1 MTHFDCD
8 VYIDLMPLVKD
19 GAASF
24 ATQKALNDHL
34 AECDSCR
41 ALYDSLPAA
50 PTSPDNADAAKTLA
64 RLRRNAALGLLLVA
78 IVGATVGLALNGGEE
93 LFYNVLI
100 LPAVGCAA
108 YYALRKYSL
117 LAPVGMF
124 GLTFVWFVVQ
134 AIGTGQ
140 LVLNDNGGIS
150 LSNLFGGAA
159 LWGML
164 YTGVFSIGVA
174 LGWTSHLAFS
184 RTSRLPKWL
193 RLGLA
198 AAAVAI
204 LCGVIAFANS
214 LMGNPVCKAIAQNH
228 AEKMIV
234 QQFDEPDLEIERSGF
249 NFKTGGYYVK
259 VRSDSSIDT
268 HFTIYYN
275 AWGQYH
281 YDTYDSVTSGQNTH
295 SRINDAYHSGVR
307 EALDQHYG
315 DENVNIGYGSINAD
329 YELTGFTYEE
339 MPALDLRTL
348 QRDALYDLD
357 VLGAQYGE
365 VTFYLCT
372 TDVTLQRAA
381 ATLLEVRQLLEAEGL
396 DFYAID
402 FVLTQPR
409 HPDGTWNNDGPEIR
423 IENFLWEDIY
433 EEGLEERV
441 QAAHDALMAY
451 YAEQDAK
458 NAALFA
464 NGGQAIDTEG

>member
-1 MTHFDCD
+1 MKQFDCD

-50 PTSPDNADAAKTLA
+50 PAAPSEAEATKTLA
-64 RLRRNAALGLLLVA
+64 KLRRNAALGLLLVA
-78 IVGATVGLALNGGEE
+78 IVGALVGIALNGGEY

-124 GLTFVWFVVQ
+124 ALTFVWFVVQ

-140 LVLNDNGGIS
+140 LVLNDNGSIS
-150 LSNLFGGAA
+150 LSNLLGGAA
-159 LWGML
+159 LWSVL
-164 YTGVFSIGVA
+164 YTGVFCIGVV

-184 RTSRLPKWL
+184 RTSRLPRWL
-193 RLGLA
+193 RFTLA

-204 LCGVIAFANS
+204 LCGVLVFANG
-214 LMGNPVCKAIAQNH
+214 LVGNPLCKAIAKNH
-228 AEKMIV
+228 AEKMIT
-234 QQFDEPDLEIERSGF
+234 QQFDEPDLEIERVGF
-249 NFKTGGYYVK
+249 NFKTGGYYVH

-268 HFTIYYN
+268 HFTIEYN
-275 AWGQYH
+275 GWGQYH
-281 YDTYDSVTSGQNTH
+281 YDTYDSVTSGSNTLR
-295 SRINDAYHSGVR
+295 RIDDAYRTGVR
-307 EALDQHYG
+307 DALDKYYG
-315 DENVNIGYGSINAD
+315 EENVNIGYGSINGD
-329 YELTGFTYEE
+329 YELTGFTYDLL
-339 MPALDLRTL
+339 PALDMCTL
-348 QRDALYDLD
+348 QRDALYDLAE
-357 VLGAQYGE
+357 LGAQYGE

-372 TDVTLQRAA
+372 TDVTWQRAA

-402 FVLTQPR
+402 FVLMPPR

-423 IENFLWEDIY
+423 IENFLCEDIY
-433 EEGLEERV
+433 EEGLEDRV
-441 QAAHDALMAY
+441 RDAHDALMAY

-458 NAALFA
+458 LKEQVEAA
-464 NGGQAIDTEG
+464 GGVWID